1 MARLVDLRILSTS
14 PLFDEAVGTESL
26 GCLPHPP
33 YRQGAVEKR
42 IRVHLVV
49 AVQHEEEYSSGESGE
64 EERRRYSHSVA

>member
-1 MARLVDLRILSTS
+1 MRAISVRSTLCKGFEKHGDMARLVDLRILSTS

-42 IRVHLVV
+42 IRVHLEV
-49 AVQHEEEYSSGESGE
+49 AVQHEEE
-64 EERRRYSHSVA
+64 

>member
-49 AVQHEEEYSSGESGE
+49 AVQHEKE
-64 EERRRYSHSVA
+64 